1 MTLVQFV
8 NYNQLRPADA
18 IVLRK
23 KFMGMVDHF
32 AIYLGNDEI
41 GTPKFVA
48 NFTKGITIIPDDIIN
63 KQLQKY
69 VPERIEKFKG
79 NNSERQSAIERAWER
94 IGEKAY
100 GFFSNNCEHFKNWV
114 HYGKPISEQVDK
126 AGNVISFGGATM
138 LFGGLLASH
147 KKTRNWGAG
156 LLFLGII
163 LKNLAER
170 NENR

>member
-8 NYNQLRPADA
+8 NYNGLQPADA

-32 AIYLGNDEI
+32 AIYLGKDEL

-48 NFTKGITIIPDDIIN
+48 NFIKGINIIPDDEIE

-69 VPERIEKFKG
+69 VPERIERFEG
-79 NNSERQSAIERAWER
+79 NEFERQSAIERAWSR

-100 GFFSNNCEHFKNWV
+100 GFFSNNCEHYKNWV
-114 HYGKPISEQVDK
+114 HYGEQISEQVDK
-126 AGNVISFGGATM
+126 GGTVMAVGGTAM
-138 LFGGLLASH
+138 LVGGLLTSH

-156 LLFLGII
+156 LLALGII
-163 LKNLAER
+163 LKSLAER
-170 NENR
+170 KEN